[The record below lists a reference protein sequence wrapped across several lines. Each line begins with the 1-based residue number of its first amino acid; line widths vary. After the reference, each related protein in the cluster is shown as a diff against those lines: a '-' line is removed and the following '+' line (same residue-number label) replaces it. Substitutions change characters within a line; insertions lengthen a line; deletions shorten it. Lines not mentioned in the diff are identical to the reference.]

1 MKKKFTISVMILLVL
16 FGMFIG
22 INFVNA
28 AVYPPKAPGVVNVPD
43 ENQILYAYL
52 DQEFDFSKIKF
63 GEISGMNDMRRIVLF
78 VNPQYDSDGKVIDY
92 DDYFTV
98 YCLDANFKYPQY
110 SITNLGIIGNDD
122 SDKLNTVMSFALF
135 NHPNLKNVP
144 SALANALKKGYTYA
158 DNVSFET
165 DLDSAGITS
174 ALNQILSGQTVTID
188 VKSVTYSDVLDSST
202 VKLTAAELSGDS
214 AATVFP
220 LEVKKNDLFLD
231 KFTTKILSDQ
241 NYNHALW
248 ILEHSYPTLDL
259 NKSLE
264 LAGANYIK
272 AAAEVAMLEDSKL
285 DDPKYEGRSLED
297 FYNGYTT
304 VYQCSDKEKI
314 AGWYGTTAD
323 RVTSDFCSDKLN
335 ENLNDYVYATV
346 QYAIW
351 KVNNGFDF
359 NDQTL
364 GISLTGSEELN
375 KLYQYLIT
383 PRAIHSNYLN
393 YQFDNTL
400 ELIKPQS
407 NEIFKETND
416 AYIYGPY
423 SVNYDMIS
431 MSDVKV
437 SFNKPVEGAS
447 IIDEY
452 GNEISDGILP
462 NQKFYIKCNK
472 NDKIS
477 NLSIILSTD
486 NAYVLENAN
495 KRGRIYYSYYP
506 NSQNV
511 ISGGM
516 ISTLSLN
523 KTFELVFNPKTG
535 GEDIVALFAIS
546 LILFSL
552 VYIGISYKNKPVEL
566 N

>member
-1 MKKKFTISVMILLVL
+1 MKKKITISAMILLVL

-22 INFVNA
+22 LDFVNA
-28 AVYPPKAPGVVNVPD
+28 AVYTPKAADVVNVPD
-43 ENQILYAYL
+43 ENQVLYAYL
-52 DQEFDFSKIKF
+52 DGEFDFCKIKF

-78 VNPQYDSDGKVIDY
+78 VNPQYDGDGNVIGY

-110 SITNLGIIGNDD
+110 SITNLGIIGDDD
-122 SDKLNTVMSFALF
+122 SDKLNTIMSFALF

-144 SALANALKKGYTYA
+144 SALANALKKGYNYA

-165 DLDSAGITS
+165 DIADVSST
-174 ALNQILSGQTVTID
+174 LNQILSGQTVTID
-188 VKSVTYSDVLDSST
+188 VKSVTYSDLLGSST
-202 VKLTAAELSGDS
+202 VNLTAAELSGDPN
-214 AATVFP
+214 ATVFP
-220 LEVKKNDLFLD
+220 LEVNKTDLFLD

-259 NKSLE
+259 STSLE
-264 LAGANYIK
+264 LAGANHIK

-285 DDPKYEGRSLED
+285 DVPKYGGKTLED

-304 VYQCSDKEKI
+304 VYQCSEKEKI

-323 RVTSDFCSDKLN
+323 EVTADFCSDKLN

-351 KVNNGFDF
+351 KVNNGIDF
-359 NDQTL
+359 NEQTL
-364 GISLTGSEELN
+364 GVSLTGSEELN

-423 SVNYDMIS
+423 SVNYDVIS
-431 MSDVKV
+431 MSDVKIG
-437 SFNKPVEGAS
+437 FNKPVEGAS

-486 NAYVLENAN
+486 NAYILENAN

-516 ISTLSLN
+516 ISTIGIN
-523 KTFELVFNPKTG
+523 NTFELVFNPKTG